1 MSHMPNFLLKAFIS
15 NCLRLFYHLPYDDR
29 LRGPLLLV
37 ICTNC
42 DHHLRGLRLQFICTR
57 TEPLKAAGKTIRG
70 EKKQQQQHSDR
81 TVLVFDEE

>member
-42 DHHLRGLRLQFICTR
+42 DRHLRGLRLQFICTR
-57 TEPLKAAGKTIRG
+57 TEPLKAAGETIRG
-70 EKKQQQQHSDR
+70 EKKKQQHSDR

>member
-15 NCLRLFYHLPYDDR
+15 DCPRLFNHFPYDDR
-29 LRGPLLLV
+29 FLLV

-42 DHHLRGLRLQFICTR
+42 DHHLRELRLRFICTR
-57 TEPLKAAGKTIRG
+57 TEALKAASKTIRG
-70 EKKQQQQHSDR
+70 EKKQQQHSHR

>member
-1 MSHMPNFLLKAFIS
+1 MSHMLNFLLKAFIS
-15 NCLRLFYHLPYDDR
+15 DCPRLFNHFPYDDR

-42 DHHLRGLRLQFICTR
+42 DHHLRELRLRFICTR
-57 TEPLKAAGKTIRG
+57 TEALKAASKTIRG
-70 EKKQQQQHSDR
+70 EKKQQQHSHR